1 MVDFFLM
8 LLLPGSGDSLQGIKK
23 GALELAD
30 LIAVNKADG
39 ENELR
44 ARQSARDYQSA
55 MTLLR
60 SVNSQWSPP
69 VMTCS
74 ASSGQ
79 GIPAIWEQI
88 NLHQELGQETGDWAK
103 RRSLQKVRWMWTLVE
118 DRLIHSVKEKPDVAS
133 LILEIEERILTSDIS
148 PVVAAEQ
155 VLALFKEEQK

>member
-1 MVDFFLM
+1 
-8 LLLPGSGDSLQGIKK
+8 
-23 GALELAD
+23 
-30 LIAVNKADG
+30 
-39 ENELR
+39 
-44 ARQSARDYQSA
+44 
-55 MTLLR
+55 
-60 SVNSQWSPP
+60 
-69 VMTCS
+69 MTCS

-148 PVVAAEQ
+148 PVVAAEE